1 MDQSQAWFHMVAYLI
16 DRGWQ
21 AQLIIFQ
28 VVSEIWYPSVFL
40 HIYFI
45 KSITISCTSQKM

>member
-1 MDQSQAWFHMVAYLI
+1 MEVQMDQSQAWFHMVAYLI

-21 AQLIIFQ
+21 AQLIIFH
-28 VVSEIWYPSVFL
+28 PSVFL

>member
-1 MDQSQAWFHMVAYLI
+1 MEFQMDQSQAWFHMVAYLI

-28 VVSEIWYPSVFL
+28 VFSEIWYPSVPTYLF
-40 HIYFI
+40 H
-45 KSITISCTSQKM
+45 